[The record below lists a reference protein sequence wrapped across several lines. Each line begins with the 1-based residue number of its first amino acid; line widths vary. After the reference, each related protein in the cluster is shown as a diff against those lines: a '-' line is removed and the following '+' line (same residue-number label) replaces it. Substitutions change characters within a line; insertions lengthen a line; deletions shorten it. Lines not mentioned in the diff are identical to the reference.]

1 MEILQKVFGS
11 LLLALS
17 MAHGV
22 NFTLNQSLP
31 NVVVQDKG
39 ELILNGD
46 SIQYK
51 VWASK
56 NLPGKVRI
64 LQHIAGRK
72 SVKAKNQPL
81 MDKIVAEHFDENKYQ
96 TTNIINVD
104 DAIMGT
110 GLFVRGETKKAKRQ
124 HPNSQVVMDNEGVV
138 QKAWDLKKQE
148 SLVVVLDKAG
158 KVRFMHEGKL
168 SDAQM
173 QEIIDLAKKLQ
184 QE

>member
-1 MEILQKVFGS
+1 M
-11 LLLALS
+11 LLALG
-17 MAHGV
+17 MAHGTSIV
-22 NFTLNQSLP
+22 LNKALP
-31 NVVVQDKG
+31 DVVVQDKG
-39 ELILNGD
+39 ELVLKGD

-51 VWASK
+51 VWESK
-56 NLPGKVRI
+56 SLPGKVRI

-81 MDKIVAEHFDENKYQ
+81 MDKIVAEHFDESKYQ

-110 GLFVRGETKKAKRQ
+110 GLFVRGETKKAKKE
-124 HPNSQVVMDNEGVV
+124 HPKSQVVMDNEGVV

-148 SLVVVLDKAG
+148 SLIVVLDKAG
-158 KVRFMHEGKL
+158 KVRFVHEGKL
-168 SDAQM
+168 NNAQM
-173 QEIIDLAKKLQ
+173 QQVIGLAKKLQ